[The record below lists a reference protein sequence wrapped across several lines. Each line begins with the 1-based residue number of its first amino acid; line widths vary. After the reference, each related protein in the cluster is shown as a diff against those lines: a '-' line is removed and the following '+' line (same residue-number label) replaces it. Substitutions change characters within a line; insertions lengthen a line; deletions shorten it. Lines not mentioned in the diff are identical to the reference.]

1 MIKRITLLALVSSVV
16 LFACKKSDS
25 PSTPPV
31 TTDSVAILG
40 KWSLV
45 RNVSY
50 DYAAG
55 VFVDS
60 SFEQVSALD
69 YSYFDTN
76 GKAYYYENDASNN
89 NIEYRDTTAYLL
101 LPNRLLVFIGPHEND
116 TLKISTLTS
125 HSLILTDSYLDTR
138 NGSGNVSTYDTVQ
151 YVK

>member
-25 PSTPPV
+25 PSTPPA

-40 KWSLV
+40 KWNLI

-50 DYAAG
+50 NYAAG

-60 SFEQVSALD
+60 SYQQVSALD

-76 GKAYYYENDASNN
+76 GKAYYYENDASSN
-89 NIEYRDTTAYLL
+89 NIAFSDTTSYHL
-101 LPNRLLVFIGPHEND
+101 LPNRLLALNGSNEND

-125 HSLILTDSYLDTR
+125 HSLIL
-138 NGSGNVSTYDTVQ
+138 
-151 YVK
+151 